1 MTRIWQHVKE
11 KTDRDKAAPSK
22 QKKNTPEQ
30 KKVTLPR
37 FVTSLIY
44 YLKNYIANI
53 VFF

>member
-30 KKVTLPR
+30 KKVTLPSN
-37 FVTSLIY
+37 FFNLL
-44 YLKNYIANI
+44 LKKLYC
-53 VFF
+53 